1 MATKVSARKVGGEKV
16 ASTGQKRTKAAP
28 KSGASKPAASKPR
41 GSAIDAARLAELNAG
56 RIEAAILAECLAVDF
71 GVLMAAVFPELSE
84 DIVNRMQAVKD
95 EGILKRMGLAGQLLW
110 QAWGADGLARLQ
122 DHPSDT
128 VRGWG
133 CFLVGA
139 RDDLDVAAR
148 LALIRPLAD
157 DPHFG
162 VREWAWMAVRPYLV
176 AELDASIALLA
187 GWTGDASER
196 VRRFASEALRPRGV
210 WAGHIA
216 ALKRQPEKGL
226 PILEPLRAD
235 PAVYVQDSVANWLND
250 AAKDQPDWVREVCGR
265 WQVERP
271 EDGNT
276 QRIVR
281 RALRSLP

>member
-1 MATKVSARKVGGEKV
+1 MATKTGAQKGSSEK
-16 ASTGQKRTKAAP
+16 AGSTGVKRPKAASP
-28 KSGASKPAASKPR
+28 KPAAPKPR

-71 GVLMAAVFPELSE
+71 GVLMASVFPELPE
-84 DIVNRMQAVKD
+84 DTVNRMQEAQG

-122 DHPSDT
+122 GHPSDT

-133 CFLVGA
+133 CFLVGV
-139 RDDLDVAAR
+139 RDDLDVEAR

-162 VREWAWMAVRPYLV
+162 VREWAWIAVRPHLV
-176 AELDASIALLA
+176 ADLDASIALLA

-265 WQVERP
+265 WQAERP
-271 EDGNT
+271 EDSNT

-281 RALRSLP
+281 RALRSLS

>member
-1 MATKVSARKVGGEKV
+1 MATKTGARKGGHEKV
-16 ASTGQKRTKAAP
+16 ASTGVKRTKAGAPKPAAP
-28 KSGASKPAASKPR
+28 KSR
-41 GSAIDAARLAELNAG
+41 GTAIDAARL
-56 RIEAAILAECLAVDF
+56 
-71 GVLMAAVFPELSE
+71 
-84 DIVNRMQAVKD
+84 
-95 EGILKRMGLAGQLLW
+95 
-110 QAWGADGLARLQ
+110 
-122 DHPSDT
+122 
-128 VRGWG
+128 
-133 CFLVGA
+133 
-139 RDDLDVAAR
+139 
-148 LALIRPLAD
+148 
-157 DPHFG
+157 
-162 VREWAWMAVRPYLV
+162 

-187 GWTGDASER
+187 GWTGDVSER

-265 WQVERP
+265 WQAERP

-281 RALRSLP
+281 RALRSLS

>member
-28 KSGASKPAASKPR
+28 KSGASKPR

-71 GVLMAAVFPELSE
+71 GVLMTSVFPELSE

-148 LALIRPLAD
+148 LALVRPLAD

-162 VREWAWMAVRPYLV
+162 VREWAWIAVRPYLV
-176 AELDASIALLA
+176 GRAGCQYRTAGGVDGRCVGTGPALC
-187 GWTGDASER
+187 
-196 VRRFASEALRPRGV
+196 
-210 WAGHIA
+210 
-216 ALKRQPEKGL
+216 Q
-226 PILEPLRAD
+226 
-235 PAVYVQDSVANWLND
+235 
-250 AAKDQPDWVREVCGR
+250 
-265 WQVERP
+265 
-271 EDGNT
+271 
-276 QRIVR
+276 
-281 RALRSLP
+281 

>member
-1 MATKVSARKVGGEKV
+1 
-16 ASTGQKRTKAAP
+16 
-28 KSGASKPAASKPR
+28 
-41 GSAIDAARLAELNAG
+41 
-56 RIEAAILAECLAVDF
+56 
-71 GVLMAAVFPELSE
+71 
-84 DIVNRMQAVKD
+84 
-95 EGILKRMGLAGQLLW
+95 
-110 QAWGADGLARLQ
+110 
-122 DHPSDT
+122 DT

-133 CFLVGA
+133 GFLVGA

-162 VREWAWMAVRPYLV
+162 VREWAWIAVRPHLV

-235 PAVYVQDSVANWLND
+235 PAAYVQDSVANWLND

-265 WQVERP
+265 WQAERP
-271 EDGNT
+271 EDSNT

-281 RALRSLP
+281 RALRSLS

>member
-1 MATKVSARKVGGEKV
+1 MATKTGARKRGHEKV
-16 ASTGQKRTKAAP
+16 ASTGVKRAKAAAP
-28 KSGASKPAASKPR
+28 KPAASKPR

-56 RIEAAILAECLAVDF
+56 RIEAAMLAECLAVDF
-71 GVLMAAVFPELSE
+71 GVLMTSVFPELPE
-84 DIVNRMQAVKD
+84 DTVNRMQAAKD

-110 QAWGADGLARLQ
+110 QAWGADGLARLQQ

-162 VREWAWMAVRPYLV
+162 VREWAWMAVRPHLV

-187 GWTGDASER
+187 GWTGDVSER

-265 WQVERP
+265 WQAERP
-271 EDGNT
+271 EDSNT

-281 RALRSLP
+281 RALRSLS